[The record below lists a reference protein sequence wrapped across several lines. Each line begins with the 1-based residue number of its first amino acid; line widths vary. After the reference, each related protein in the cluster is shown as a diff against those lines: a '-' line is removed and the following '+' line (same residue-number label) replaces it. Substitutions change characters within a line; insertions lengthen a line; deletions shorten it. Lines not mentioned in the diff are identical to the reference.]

1 MAEHKTKHDRE
12 AAEDLDELPGIDGTQ
27 PEDVEPHEGTDST
40 GEPAAGAAASNPAAG
55 GEDEGADDPT
65 PKQSPDDP
73 LTRVQ
78 RERDQLEQ
86 RLMRIAAD
94 YENYKKRALRNVTE
108 AEEQTLMDVGRGL
121 VTVMDHFDRAL
132 DVDPHK
138 ANTKDVLS
146 GLKIV
151 HDELL
156 GALAKFGIQRVEA
169 KPGDPFDPNRHEA
182 MMRTEAEGID
192 PDHVV
197 QQFQPGYAIKDKTIR
212 PAQVSVA
219 S

>member
-1 MAEHKTKHDRE
+1 MAEDKEQHERE
-12 AAEDLDELPGIDGTQ
+12 AAEDLDELPGIDGTP
-27 PEDVEPHEGTDST
+27 PEDVEPHEGTDTASDA
-40 GEPAAGAAASNPAAG
+40 GSADAAPPS
-55 GEDEGADDPT
+55 DDLF
-65 PKQSPDDP
+65 S
-73 LTRVQ
+73 RVQ
-78 RERDQLEQ
+78 QERDELEQ

-94 YENYKKRALRNVTE
+94 YENYKKRAFRNVTE
-108 AEEQTLMDVGRGL
+108 AEEQTLMDVGRGM

-132 DVDPHK
+132 DVDPDK